1 MLTKIY
7 FRVWAAFLILA
18 AILIVAGKFHGVTAV
33 AFGFVS
39 FGLIFSGMMFVL
51 PFSISHPKPQKTTAD
66 KPKRILGSAI
76 KNIKRQWSPADLSMR
91 NAKHM

>member
-7 FRVWAAFLILA
+7 FRVLAVFLALA
-18 AILIVAGKFHGVTAV
+18 AIMIVAGQFHGLIAV

-51 PFSISHPKPQKTTAD
+51 PFSIAHPVQQKMAAD
-66 KPKRILGSAI
+66 QPERAI
-76 KNIKRQWSPADLSMR
+76 GHTLKHIKEQWSPADLSMR
-91 NAKHM
+91 NARHM